1 MSQARAAR
9 TPAINAMHELHGK
22 ALWTAIT
29 GIMLGLLLSSLDQT
43 VVGTALPRIVDELHG
58 FNHYS
63 WVATAYLLAST
74 AAVPVFGKL
83 SDSYGRKWFYI
94 GGMIWFMA
102 ASALCG
108 LSQSMTQLIVFRGI
122 QGIGGG
128 ILMANAFAIIGDL
141 FPPAERGKW
150 QGLTGAVF
158 GLSSVV
164 GPTLGGWLTDGP
176 GWRWVFYINLPVGIL
191 AVIVLFIGLPQIR
204 TRETKP
210 VDWWGAATIVAA
222 TVSLLLAFTWA
233 GTEYAWSSPQIVG
246 LLVLA
251 AAITGLFLF
260 IETRAVD
267 PMLSLH
273 FFKNRTFTVSVISMF
288 LLAAGMFGAIIYL
301 PLFVQEVIGTS
312 ATNSGIVLTPMMLSL
327 VVAST
332 TSGQIIS
339 RTGRYKWSVVGG
351 LSLMVI
357 GMALLAMMDVH
368 ATNGTAVRN
377 MIVLGLGIGMTLPT
391 LTLVVQN
398 AFPPS
403 EIGVVTAAV
412 QFFRSIGATIG
423 VALMGTLLTQQMTAN
438 MKANLTPDIVK
449 GVSPQLL
456 GQMNPQV
463 LGSPDARDQVIA
475 AFKQIP
481 NGLALFAKVEG
492 IVRVALAN
500 AMHDVFLVGTA
511 LAVIA
516 VIVGVFL
523 PETPLRKKN
532 TAESHAATATASS
545 GQPRLRVPETVEA
558 GPQYD

>member
-1 MSQARAAR
+1 MSQITQARK
-9 TPAINAMHELHGK
+9 PQINAMHELHG
-22 ALWTAIT
+22 AELWTAIT

-43 VVGTALPRIVDELHG
+43 VVGTALPRIVNDLHG

-83 SDSYGRKWFYI
+83 SDSYGRKWFYL

-191 AVIVLFIGLPQIR
+191 AIIVLFIGLPQIR
-204 TRETKP
+204 ARQAKP

-233 GTEYAWSSPQIVG
+233 GTEYAWSSPQIVS

-251 AAITGLFLF
+251 AAMTGLFIF

-267 PMLSLH
+267 PMLSLQ
-273 FFKNRTFTVSVISMF
+273 FFKNRTFTVSVLSMF
-288 LLAAGMFGAIIYL
+288 LLAAGMFGSIIYL

-339 RTGRYKWSVVGG
+339 RTGRYKWAVVGG
-351 LSLMVI
+351 LALMVA
-357 GMALLAMMDVH
+357 GMALLSMMDVH

-423 VALMGTLLTQQMTAN
+423 VALMGTLLTRQMTSN
-438 MKANLTPDIVK
+438 MKANLTPEIAK
-449 GVSPQLL
+449 GVPPQLL
-456 GQMNPQV
+456 QQMNPQV
-463 LGSPDARDQVIA
+463 LGSPDARDKVIA
-475 AFKQIP
+475 AFKQLP
-481 NGLALFAKVEG
+481 NGLVLFDKVEG

-500 AMHDVFLVGTA
+500 AMHDIFLVGTA
-511 LAVIA
+511 LAVIS
-516 VIVGVFL
+516 VLIGIFL

-532 TAESHAATATASS
+532 TAEGHEAATAAGS
-545 GQPRLRVPETVEA
+545 QPRLRVPEPAEA
-558 GPQYD
+558 GSQHD